1 MGYWSEVAIKCKP
14 KAYKM
19 FEVFLGKEIFPD
31 KIYRHVSNTH
41 ILYWELGRWD
51 ESDEEVQRITELM
64 ADTRRDLADYYD
76 EITRMDGHIG
86 RMISVLEKKTET
98 SKPETTQMNSDSIY
112 LVAFTF
118 LTVLRRSKQ
127 ND

>member
-1 MGYWSEVAIKCKP
+1 MGDWSEVAIKCKP

-19 FEVFLGKEIFPD
+19 FEAFLGKEIFPD
-31 KIYRHVSNTH
+31 KIYRHVSDTH

-51 ESDEEVQRITELM
+51 EYDEEVQRITELM
-64 ADTRRDLADYYD
+64 DKLD
-76 EITRMDGHIG
+76 ELGDEFGNKDGYG
-86 RMISVLEKKTET
+86 YVFLRLGEETEA